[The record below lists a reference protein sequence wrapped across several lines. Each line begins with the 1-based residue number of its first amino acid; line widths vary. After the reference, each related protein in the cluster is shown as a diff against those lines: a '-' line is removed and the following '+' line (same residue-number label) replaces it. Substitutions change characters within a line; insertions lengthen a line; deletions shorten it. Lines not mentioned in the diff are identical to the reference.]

1 MKRGDSVQFG
11 SRMQAWG
18 GGWRGLFSLVSFLP
32 DVAEGGGGVWQNWFT
47 ARKGGVGRA
56 WQPDGVRDARV
67 GREAMKN

>member
-32 DVAEGGGGVWQNWFT
+32 DVAEGEGEVWQELVYG
-47 ARKGGVGRA
+47 AQGRGGESLA
-56 WQPDGVRDARV
+56 P
-67 GREAMKN
+67 